1 MNGENVHTA
10 QTPGILSCS
19 EGRWFWV
26 SWRDGLIEVGKGIE
40 PGLDM
45 IMFWQ
50 DPSGGHEVQSVG
62 VSTDAETKGV
72 FEFLEGAEGN
82 IIPPHHQHKYIIFS

>member
-1 MNGENVHTA
+1 
-10 QTPGILSCS
+10 
-19 EGRWFWV
+19 
-26 SWRDGLIEVGKGIE
+26 
-40 PGLDM
+40 M

-82 IIPPHHQHKYIIFS
+82 TIKYLPIIKHKYIIFSCF

>member
-1 MNGENVHTA
+1 M
-10 QTPGILSCS
+10 
-19 EGRWFWV
+19 
-26 SWRDGLIEVGKGIE
+26 SWRAGLIQVGRGIE

-62 VSTDAETKGV
+62 VSTGAETKGV
-72 FEFLEGAEGN
+72 FEFLENVEGDLKT
-82 IIPPHHQHKYIIFS
+82 HSKLYARLFSPLESILLS